1 MKTSNQTKIRMP
13 AEWETHDST
22 WFTWPH
28 NEETFP
34 EHLFAAQKTIA
45 KCIREIVKPR
55 NQLVQERADVIVRNA
70 EEATKAKSILEFF
83 GTDLTQV
90 KFHCIP
96 NNDVWIRDYGPIFV
110 SCETQDNT
118 SALAGICFQFD
129 AWGGKSEDYYG
140 ATAKL
145 DDQIGLAICNALGV
159 RSISVNAV
167 LEGGAIE
174 TNGQGTCITTRNCLI
189 QRDNKTDE
197 AEWERIFFESLG
209 IDQVLWLDGVQFDG
223 DDTEGHIDNLTR
235 FVGPTEVLTLVSEN
249 ANDPWYDALQR
260 NLNQLREF
268 RTKEGFPLEITQMLM
283 PSPLYMT
290 AIMDGQRG
298 RRRYPASYA
307 NYIIGNGVVLVP
319 TFADKND
326 LQALDTIA
334 ACFPERDVIGI
345 DCSEY
350 ILGQGALHC
359 STQQQPA
366 L

>member
-1 MKTSNQTKIRMP
+1 MP
-13 AEWETHDST
+13 AEWEPHDST

-55 NQLVQERADVIVRNA
+55 NQHVQERADVVVRNENEVA
-70 EEATKAKSILEFF
+70 KAKKLLEFL
-83 GTDLTQV
+83 GTDLSNI

-110 SCETQDNT
+110 SQEAPNE
-118 SALAGICFQFD
+118 SSKLLGVCFQFD
-129 AWGGKSEDYYG
+129 AWGGKAEEYYG
-140 ATAKL
+140 ETANV
-145 DDQIGLAICNALGV
+145 DNQIGRAICDLIDV
-159 RSISVNAV
+159 PSVDVDRV

-174 TNGQGTCITTRNCLI
+174 TNGQGTCLTTRNCLI
-189 QRDNKTDE
+189 QRDKSTSE
-197 AEWERIFFESLG
+197 SEWERVLLESLG
-209 IDQVLWLDGVQFDG
+209 FEKILWLDGARFDG
-223 DDTEGHIDNLTR
+223 DDTEGHVDNLTR
-235 FVGPTEVLTLVSEN
+235 FVGPNEVVTMVAESSS
-249 ANDPWYDALQR
+249 DPWYDALQN
-260 NLNQLREF
+260 NLEQLRNF
-268 RTKEGFPLEITQMLM
+268 RTNDGVLLEVTPILL
-283 PSPLYMT
+283 PSPQYMT
-290 AIMDGQRG
+290 AIMDGHRD

-307 NYIIGNGVVLVP
+307 NYILGNGVVLVP

-326 LQALDTIA
+326 LQALDTLA

-359 STQQQPA
+359 STQQQP
-366 L
+366 LV